1 MKSYKTRQL
10 PNIEAEKDIL
20 NKESSKKLLLYS
32 EKIKDI
38 TITPNSIPSGISTS
52 QEYQINN
59 TKLPKSKSSQKQ
71 NKSKNNYIIFKN
83 YFSNKNDFGMEKNPK
98 DLKNKVK
105 KILSVDKIGKNN
117 LYGNNIR
124 KDNKNF
130 IENNLEK
137 KEIAKNE
144 MNEMIKDF
152 IDNNLQNNKNCN
164 FFRLFKMKRKNQN
177 IGNKADIFPPLYG
190 NSPPLETEQNDIYKN
205 KKEDKYI
212 NLLTKQNAENN
223 TIHYRDALINSVNKK
238 KLKENRIFIKIDEHF
253 NKLSND
259 KSPKKL
265 NYLFEIK
272 NLKTN
277 HNNENYLINKS
288 ANTKIFKNINNNINN
303 DKLMQPIYK
312 SLAYEK
318 YKEKKEYSK
327 TPNYTEKINYLNQK
341 KNRAKIKLNTPNN
354 NNIFVNKDE
363 FNILKGKVNLK
374 RKKTPNIFINNN
386 TIQTK
391 SNTKSNKINF
401 CLDNNKIKNKR
412 IEKVDDNILGD
423 SFRDE
428 LNIIISDVNNS
439 NKGKKDIN
447 LSENKKDYSIE
458 SEEEVKLNLNY
469 NDESIEKAIPKEHEE
484 RINLIKKFNRPE
496 TSYGRQKK

>member
-1 MKSYKTRQL
+1 M
-10 PNIEAEKDIL
+10 
-20 NKESSKKLLLYS
+20 
-32 EKIKDI
+32 
-38 TITPNSIPSGISTS
+38 
-52 QEYQINN
+52 
-59 TKLPKSKSSQKQ
+59 
-71 NKSKNNYIIFKN
+71 
-83 YFSNKNDFGMEKNPK
+83 
-98 DLKNKVK
+98 
-105 KILSVDKIGKNN
+105 
-117 LYGNNIR
+117 
-124 KDNKNF
+124 
-130 IENNLEK
+130 
-137 KEIAKNE
+137 
-144 MNEMIKDF
+144 
-152 IDNNLQNNKNCN
+152 
-164 FFRLFKMKRKNQN
+164 
-177 IGNKADIFPPLYG
+177 
-190 NSPPLETEQNDIYKN
+190 
-205 KKEDKYI
+205 
-212 NLLTKQNAENN
+212 
-223 TIHYRDALINSVNKK
+223 
-238 KLKENRIFIKIDEHF
+238 
-253 NKLSND
+253 
-259 KSPKKL
+259 
-265 NYLFEIK
+265 
-272 NLKTN
+272 
-277 HNNENYLINKS
+277 
-288 ANTKIFKNINNNINN
+288 
-303 DKLMQPIYK
+303 
-312 SLAYEK
+312 
-318 YKEKKEYSK
+318 
-327 TPNYTEKINYLNQK
+327 
-341 KNRAKIKLNTPNN
+341 NTPNN